1 MKKMGFGSARKVPK
15 GDDDANKAALFGNA
29 KSSGGS
35 ANPYAVQQNGGAR
48 DPYAPTNTPPPQYEG
63 GMSDFRRDKT
73 PVPPGGYGGGGY
85 GGGASR
91 FGTSGVNDGGS
102 RYGNTGSNY
111 GDQGGYG
118 NNRFGDSGAS
128 ESAAPRRPGGYGG
141 MGMSSQQ
148 TEEGR
153 QALFGDA
160 PNRYAT
166 QSAPPANGGPGGYG
180 SRPGAYGGS
189 GGGYG
194 GGSDSQGYGSYGDRE
209 LTAEEQEEED
219 INATVSFHRGLSLA
233 PLC

>member
-15 GDDDANKAALFGNA
+15 GGDDDANKAALFGNA

-35 ANPYAVQQNGGAR
+35 ANPYAIQQNGGAN
-48 DPYAPTNTPPPQYEG
+48 DPYAPTSTPPPQYDG

-73 PVPPGGYGGGGY
+73 PVPQGGYGGGY
-85 GGGASR
+85 GGAGGAGSR
-91 FGTSGVNDGGS
+91 FGTSGVSDAGS
-102 RYGNTGSNY
+102 RYGNTGGSY

-118 NNRFGDSGAS
+118 SNRFGDSGAS
-128 ESAAPRRPGGYGG
+128 APAPRRQGGYGG

-166 QSAPPANGGPGGYG
+166 QSAPPTNGVDNGSGGYG
-180 SRPGAYGGS
+180 GRSGGYGATS
-189 GGGYG
+189 GGYG

-219 INATVSFHRGLSLA
+219 IQATVSLRFD
-233 PLC
+233 P